1 MTALLSERPPAVVLP
16 KRPKDKRK
24 LLNWI
29 AVHSIALTMGV
40 IFTVP
45 LLFVFLTSVMSDQQ
59 ALTANMWPT
68 EWHFENF
75 ASVFQKAP
83 MLTYLGNS
91 LLYSCVATLGMLLSS
106 IPAAYAMARF
116 RFRGSNA
123 AFMLL
128 IAAMMLPPQVVA
140 VPLYSMW
147 ASAGLTGTLWPL
159 IVPYLVGDAFSIF
172 LLRQF
177 FLTIPEDYLDAARI
191 DGCNEFQILYRVLL
205 PMTKPGIAAA
215 SLFTFLYTWNDYF
228 GPLLYV
234 GERQGSWPLSI
245 ALASFR
251 GMHRSTQWNLTMA
264 ATTLVL
270 IPVLVL
276 FLFAQKSFVRGITF
290 TGVKG

>member
-1 MTALLSERPPAVVLP
+1 
-16 KRPKDKRK
+16 
-24 LLNWI
+24 
-29 AVHSIALTMGV
+29 
-40 IFTVP
+40 
-45 LLFVFLTSVMSDQQ
+45 MSDRQ

-75 ASVFQKAP
+75 VSVFEKAP

-91 LLYSCVATLGMLLSS
+91 LMYSVIATVGMLISG
-106 IPAAYAMARF
+106 IPAAYALARF
-116 RFRGSNA
+116 KFRGNSA

-128 IAAMMLPPQVVA
+128 IAAMMLPPQVIA

-147 ASAGLTGTLWPL
+147 ASAHLTGTLWPL

-234 GERQGSWPLSI
+234 GERQDSWPLSI

-251 GMHRSTQWNLTMA
+251 GMHRATQWNLTMA
-264 ATTLVL
+264 ATALVL

>member
-1 MTALLSERPPAVVLP
+1 MTALLSERPQAVVLP
-16 KRPKDKRK
+16 KRPKDKRQ

-29 AVHSIALTMGV
+29 AVHSIALTTGV

-75 ASVFQKAP
+75 VTVFEKAP

-91 LLYSCVATLGMLLSS
+91 LLYSGVATLGMLVSS

-147 ASAGLTGTLWPL
+147 ASAHLTGTLWPL

-234 GERQGSWPLSI
+234 GERQDSWPLSI

>member
-1 MTALLSERPPAVVLP
+1 LARF
-16 KRPKDKRK
+16 KFR
-24 LLNWI
+24 
-29 AVHSIALTMGV
+29 
-40 IFTVP
+40 
-45 LLFVFLTSVMSDQQ
+45 
-59 ALTANMWPT
+59 
-68 EWHFENF
+68 
-75 ASVFQKAP
+75 
-83 MLTYLGNS
+83 GNS
-91 LLYSCVATLGMLLSS
+91 
-106 IPAAYAMARF
+106 
-116 RFRGSNA
+116 A

-128 IAAMMLPPQVVA
+128 IAAMMLPPQVIA

-147 ASAGLTGTLWPL
+147 ASAHLTGTLWPL

-234 GERQGSWPLSI
+234 GERQDSWPLSI

-251 GMHRSTQWNLTMA
+251 GMHRATQWNLTMA
-264 ATTLVL
+264 ATALVL